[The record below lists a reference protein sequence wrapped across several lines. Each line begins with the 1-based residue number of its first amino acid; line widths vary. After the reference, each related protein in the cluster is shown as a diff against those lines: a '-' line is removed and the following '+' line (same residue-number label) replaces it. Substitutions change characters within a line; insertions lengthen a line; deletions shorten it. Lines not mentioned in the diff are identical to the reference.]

1 MKNISQVVT
10 QAPNH
15 TETPFCYVSSAS
27 ATISSLYSVYN
38 CVRLPASLLS
48 PHVTVCRSVS
58 LQYLVPLAI
67 ISYSYIR
74 VCIKLWWSV
83 TPGKQSNSAYSV
95 ELLTNLRQSFY
106 NNREGKIIRDT
117 HF

>member
-38 CVRLPASLLS
+38 CVRLAGSQL
-48 PHVTVCRSVS
+48 
-58 LQYLVPLAI
+58 PL
-67 ISYSYIR
+67 
-74 VCIKLWWSV
+74 
-83 TPGKQSNSAYSV
+83 PM
-95 ELLTNLRQSFY
+95 
-106 NNREGKIIRDT
+106 
-117 HF
+117 

>member
-38 CVRLPASLLS
+38 CVRLAGSQLSLELETK
-48 PHVTVCRSVS
+48 VKRRFTNVGIVS
-58 LQYLVPLAI
+58 CVL
-67 ISYSYIR
+67 
-74 VCIKLWWSV
+74 
-83 TPGKQSNSAYSV
+83 
-95 ELLTNLRQSFY
+95 
-106 NNREGKIIRDT
+106 
-117 HF
+117 